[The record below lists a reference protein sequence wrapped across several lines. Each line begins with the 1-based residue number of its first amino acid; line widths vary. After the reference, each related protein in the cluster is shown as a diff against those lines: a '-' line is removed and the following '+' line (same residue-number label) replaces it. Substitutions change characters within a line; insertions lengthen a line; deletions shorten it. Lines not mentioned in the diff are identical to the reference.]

1 MSRPLTRI
9 VIVGGGTAGWMTA
22 AGLSHF
28 LRGQGQRPNA
38 PRITLVESDEI
49 GTIGVGEASIPT
61 LTGFN
66 RLLGIDER
74 DFMDRT
80 QGTFKL
86 AIEFVDW
93 TRKGYRFFH
102 PFGAFGQPLDICDF
116 HHHWLRA
123 HAAGSGSDLDDYCLN
138 TVLARQD
145 RFGGPN
151 PAPNTPL
158 STVGHAYHFD
168 AGLYAR
174 YLRAYAEDRGVTR
187 VEGRITRVDQHPETG
202 FVTGVHLQNGT
213 VVEGDLFVD
222 CSGFRGL
229 LIGETM
235 KSDLIDWIGLLPC
248 NRAVAVPSARTEP
261 VTPYTRATAREAG
274 WQWRIPLRHRTG
286 NGYVYSSEHLSD
298 DEATTVLMANL
309 DGEPLS
315 DPRIVR
321 FTTGRRQKAWVKNV
335 VAIGLA
341 AGFLEPLESTAIHL
355 TQKGVLKLAKCLPDI
370 DFAPEL
376 IDEFNVQTAFDYEDV
391 RDFLC
396 LHYKST
402 EREDTPFWAYN
413 KNNTVSD
420 SLRHRMNLFRQSG
433 RIFVTEQELFKMGSW
448 LSVMWHQGLRPRGY
462 DPVADALPQAELEH
476 SLAFLRDTFARTAA
490 QQPMHAAF
498 LAANFK
504 DG

>member
-1 MSRPLTRI
+1 MNRKLKHI

-28 LRGQGQRPNA
+28 LRGQAQRPDA
-38 PRITLVESDEI
+38 PRITLIESDEI

-74 DFMDRT
+74 EFLDRT

-86 AIEFVDW
+86 AIEFVNW
-93 TRKGYRFFH
+93 TRQRHRFFH
-102 PFGAFGQPLDICDF
+102 PFGSFGQPLDICDF

-123 HAAGSGSDLDDYCLN
+123 HAAGAGGDLDAYCLN
-138 TVLARQD
+138 TLLAREN
-145 RFGGPN
+145 RFGGPTQ
-151 PAPNTPL
+151 APNTPL

-174 YLRAYAEDRGVTR
+174 YLRGYAEQRGVVR
-187 VEGRITRVDQHPETG
+187 VEGRITTVDQDPDNG
-202 FVTGVHLQNGT
+202 FVTAVHLQSGQAIA
-213 VVEGDLFVD
+213 GDLFVD

-235 KSDLIDWIGLLPC
+235 KSDFIDWTGLLPC

-261 VTPYTRATAREAG
+261 VTPYTRATARDAG
-274 WQWRIPLRHRTG
+274 WQWHIPLRHRTG
-286 NGYVYSSEHLSD
+286 NGHVYSSEHISD
-298 DEATTVLMANL
+298 DEATAVLMANL
-309 DGEPLS
+309 DGEAL
-315 DPRIVR
+315 DEPRLIR
-321 FTTGRRQKAWVKNV
+321 FRTGRRQKAWVKNV

-341 AGFLEPLESTAIHL
+341 AGFLEPLESTGIHL
-355 TQKGVLKLAKCLPDI
+355 TQKGVLKLVKCLPDL

-376 IDEFNVQTAFDYEDV
+376 VDEFNTQTAFDYEDV
-391 RDFLC
+391 RDFLS

-402 EREDTPFWAYN
+402 ERDDTPFWVYN
-413 KNNTVSD
+413 KHNTVSD
-420 SLRHRMNLFRQSG
+420 SLRHRMNLFEQSG
-433 RIFVTEQELFKMGSW
+433 RIFVAEQELFKMGSW

-462 DPVADALPQAELEH
+462 DPIADALPQNELDQ
-476 SLAFLRDTFARTAA
+476 SLAFLRDTFARVTAE
-490 QQPMHAAF
+490 QPSHSAF
-498 LAANFK
+498 LNANFK
-504 DG
+504 T